1 MNDGF
6 PPGFGYKAAKDR
18 PGYVS
23 EQDIRKEKHQKSLND
38 LQQQIP
44 SAAKGEPLRYD
55 DYGIAQVDPATQ
67 LNQAMGNVPPPLPH
81 ATSGEQQQQFQSQSD
96 FMGGGQGQPRAPQ
109 TQQQQ
114 APQQQAPQAQQAP
127 QPQGM
132 PEQYAQTL
140 AEQAKVNQARQ
151 QQIPMAKRSQHPVI
165 KKLLDRFGLKQVKRH
180 NITIFGDE
188 NYDDTIYTMSLLPE
202 DLNTWS
208 LTTTQK
214 KLVEIGQ
221 EAIGVYFEHLI
232 CCASVVAIDN
242 EPIWR
247 IFEIIPEVYEAEQ
260 LLEDPFDIPLRIRKV
275 CGELL
280 ADLLWSETRPITE
293 KLTDFYRE
301 VVLEGKKITSS
312 FDIENEEKVR
322 WVCVRDECSIVEFLK
337 PEEDE
342 SGQVKPYFCRTCA
355 AMLVQTTDLKEDR
368 SVPLG

>member
-6 PPGFGYKAAKDR
+6 PPGFGYKPAKDR

-23 EQDIRKEKHQKSLND
+23 EQDKRNEKHQRSLND

-44 SAAKGEPLRYD
+44 AAAKGEPLKYD
-55 DYGIAQVDPATQ
+55 EYGIAQVDPASQ
-67 LNQAMGNVPPPLPH
+67 INQAMGNVP
-81 ATSGEQQQQFQSQSD
+81 QQGQPQQGQPQQGQPQQFQSQND
-96 FMGGGQGQPRAPQ
+96 FMGGGQP
-109 TQQQQ
+109 QQ
-114 APQQQAPQAQQAP
+114 AQQPQAQ

-140 AEQAKVNQARQ
+140 ADQAKVNQARQ
-151 QQIPMAKRSQHPVI
+151 QQIPPAKRSQHPVI
-165 KKLLDRFGLKQVKRH
+165 KKLLDRFGLKQAKRH
-180 NITIFGDE
+180 NITIYGDE
-188 NYDDTIYTMSLLPE
+188 KNDDTVYTMSLLPE

-247 IFEIIPEVYEAEQ
+247 IFEIKPEVWEAEQ
-260 LLEDPFDIPLRIRKV
+260 LIEDHFDIPLRIRKV

-301 VVLEGKKITSS
+301 VVLDGKKITSS
-312 FDIENEEKVR
+312 FDIETEEKVR
-322 WVCVRDECSIVEFLK
+322 YVCVRDECSIVEFLK

-342 SGQVKPYFCRTCA
+342 NGQVKPYYCRTCA
-355 AMLVQTTDLKEDR
+355 ANLVQTTDLKEDR